1 MSQALRIGFIGL
13 GSIGKPMAERLAE
26 LDHPLS
32 IWARRPEVLESF
44 GPEVQRAQTPL
55 ILAGQCDVIGL
66 CVFDDVAV
74 EEVLFGSEGLI
85 DGLAP
90 GTIVM
95 IHSTVPPLFVESV
108 AERAQAFGVHILDAP
123 ISGGPDSAG
132 RGDLTIMLGGDAD
145 VIESIRPVLE
155 HMGST
160 IIRLG
165 SHGAGQR
172 TKLMNN
178 TLLTAQLAL
187 AASLVDVAN
196 ELKIDQEALLQAIST
211 SSGRS
216 FAIEMFRNGVSA
228 ERMASSAGH
237 RALAKDVKI
246 LRSIL
251 ENDELLLD
259 VAEIFTQAMDAVDES
274 RSNAS

>member
-13 GSIGKPMAERLAE
+13 GSIGKPMAERLSTSGHS
-26 LDHPLS
+26 LT

-44 GPEVQRAQTPL
+44 GLEVQRAQTPL

-74 EEVLFGSEGLI
+74 EEVLFGNDGLI

-90 GTIVM
+90 GAIVM
-95 IHSTVPPLFVESV
+95 IHSTVPPAFVEGL
-108 AERAQAFGVHILDAP
+108 ALRAKASGVHILDAP
-123 ISGGPDSAG
+123 ISGGPDSAS
-132 RGDLTIMLGGDAD
+132 RGELTIMLGGDVD
-145 VIESIRPVLE
+145 VIESIRPILE

-165 SHGAGQR
+165 GHGAGQR

-187 AASLVDVAN
+187 AASLVEVASQL
-196 ELKIDQEALLQAIST
+196 EIDQGALLQAIST

-228 ERMASSAGH
+228 ESMASSAGH
-237 RALAKDVKI
+237 RALAKDVNI
-246 LRSIL
+246 LRSII

-259 VAEIFTQAMDAVDES
+259 VAEIFTQAMDVVDDS
-274 RSNAS
+274 RVNNL